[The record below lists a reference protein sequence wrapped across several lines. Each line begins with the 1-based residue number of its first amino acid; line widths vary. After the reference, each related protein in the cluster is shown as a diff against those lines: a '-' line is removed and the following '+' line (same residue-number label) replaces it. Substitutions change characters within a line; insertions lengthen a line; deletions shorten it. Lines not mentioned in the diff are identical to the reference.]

1 MENSREPDH
10 DLLTIPSFTSWFSW
24 NSIHEV
30 EKLSL
35 GEFFDGS
42 SITRSPR
49 IYKEYRD
56 FIISKFREDPTRKLT
71 FTEVRKCLVGDICVL
86 LKVFTFLEKWGL
98 INFDPSKPEPVR
110 AGAEEEEEV
119 EGRKWRVKAEEGV
132 PYGVRVVATPN
143 SIKPVAPLPPAMGVA
158 AVGVQNAVKMQ
169 PLASYS
175 DVYGKLLE
183 QQKESLTCGHCNE
196 PCASGH
202 YECNKEGSI
211 ILCEKCFKDGSFD
224 KDKCADDF
232 TFIDCG
238 NHQVVWT
245 DAETLL
251 LFESVLKHGDDWD
264 LVAQNVR
271 TKNKH
276 ECILKLIQLPF
287 GALMLGSDNENNK
300 IMDSN
305 GDVNGLELA
314 QPPSSEPQIATGTDL
329 QPNDRKD
336 EKESVDDENQG
347 RPMKRRCS
355 VPISELGGS
364 LIKQVAHIS
373 PVVGPWVTSSATEA
387 AVTAICYENQC
398 SRELFDG
405 IDGLDDELGSS
416 LENNEQERD
425 NQVEDVQMDKMCS
438 GDKISSERSAIPLM
452 LQMRAATATALGAA
466 AAHSKLLADQEE
478 REMEYLVSSL
488 IDTQLKKL
496 QHKVKH
502 MEELELIMGDQQ
514 TRMKEVEANLIDER
528 ISVLQRVFSNGTAT
542 KPRVDVSSANIV
554 DSQQPETA

>member
-35 GEFFDGS
+35 REFFDGS

-71 FTEVRKCLVGDICVL
+71 FTEVRKSLVGDICVL
-86 LKVFTFLEKWGL
+86 QKVFTFLGKWGL

-110 AGAEEEEEV
+110 AGAQEEEEED
-119 EGRKWRVKAEEGV
+119 RKWRVKAEEGV

-143 SIKPVAPLPPAMGVA
+143 SVKPVAPLPPAMGVA
-158 AVGVQNAVKMQ
+158 AVGAQNVVKMP

-183 QQKESLTCGHCNE
+183 QQKEVLTCGHCKE
-196 PCASGH
+196 PCAYGH
-202 YECNKEGSI
+202 YECKEESI

-224 KDKCADDF
+224 KGKCADDF
-232 TFIDCG
+232 TFIESGDR
-238 NHQVVWT
+238 QVVWT
-245 DAETLL
+245 EAETLL

-264 LVAQNVR
+264 LVAQSVK
-271 TKNKH
+271 TKNKL

-287 GALMLGSDNENNK
+287 GALMLGSDNKNNK

-305 GDVNGLELA
+305 GEVNGPELA
-314 QPPSSEPQIATGTDL
+314 QPPSSEPQIATGTEL
-329 QPNDRKD
+329 QPDDSKN
-336 EKESVDDENQG
+336 EKESVDDEIQG
-347 RPMKRRCS
+347 RPMKRRCG

-364 LIKQVAHIS
+364 LIKQVSHIS
-373 PVVGPWVTSSATEA
+373 TVVGPWVTSSATEA

-405 IDGLDDELGSS
+405 IDSLDDELDSP
-416 LENNEQERD
+416 LQNNEQERD

-438 GDKISSERSAIPLM
+438 EDKTSSERSAIPLM

-466 AAHSKLLADQEE
+466 AAHSKLLADKEE
-478 REMEYLVSSL
+478 REMEHLVSSL

-514 TRMKEVEANLIDER
+514 TRMKEVEANLIEER
-528 ISVLQRVFSNGTAT
+528 ISVLQRMFSNGTAT
-542 KPRVDVSSANIV
+542 KSRVDGLSSANMV
-554 DSQQPETA
+554 DSLSN